1 MAMAN
6 FMDRAASAAS
16 RILTNF
22 KMSAFEDRLAT
33 QVIGVSFD
41 GTAVQT
47 LEGRASLD
55 MIIRLLP
62 RLYPTIALRP
72 LDPEAKRYAPTLEFL
87 AKSINPEIEL
97 AKTRKAI
104 TVSVVIGRSPSR
116 TKCPTFFIGSDGW
129 RAKLSSNGPVGSG
142 ESMNPFGAGAASCF
156 AAANVFRTVFAEQ
169 LEQGEADDHIDLS
182 MLTYNHDT
190 AGSGPSLEGTD
201 IGDTHLVGLGAI
213 GNGTIWA
220 LARAVGLKGSLRL
233 VDHEEVDLS
242 NLQRY
247 VLTSQSDVD
256 SPKVDLASA
265 ALAETALQVSA
276 HCAKWDVYVSDR
288 NDWAFERIAVALDN
302 APDRIAVQGVLP
314 KWIVNAWTQ
323 ELDLGVSRHG
333 FDDGRACLACL
344 YLPHGK
350 IKDEDEKMAEE
361 LKMPEARQ
369 EIRHLLQTN
378 RPVDVGFVERVAKA
392 FDIPS
397 EALREFIGLSVRSF
411 HQRAICGG
419 IVMRLTD
426 GAQPVRAVVPMSFQS
441 ALAGI
446 MLAADLVKHAS
457 GLLNTPTTSTR
468 INLLR
473 PLASHLH
480 DPKAKDTS
488 GRCIC
493 ADEDFLAAYRRKYAG
508 CAARELRSDQ

>member
-16 RILTNF
+16 RVLTNF
-22 KMSAFEDRLAT
+22 KISAFEDRLAA

-41 GTAVQT
+41 GAAVQSP
-47 LEGRASLD
+47 EGRASLD
-55 MIIRLLP
+55 LIIRLLS

-72 LDPEAKRYAPTLEFL
+72 LDAKAKDHGPILEFL

-97 AKTRKAI
+97 AKTRKAV
-104 TVSVVIGRSPSR
+104 TVSVVVGSSPSR

-129 RAKLSSNGPVGSG
+129 RAKLSSRGLVGSG
-142 ESMNPFGAGAASCF
+142 KSMNPFGAGAASCF
-156 AAANVFRTVFAEQ
+156 AAANVFRTVFADQ
-169 LEQGEADDHIDLS
+169 LDQGDADELIDLS
-182 MLTYNHDT
+182 MLTYAQGTPDS
-190 AGSGPSLEGTD
+190 APGFEGTD
-201 IGDTHLVGLGAI
+201 IGETHLVGLGAI
-213 GNGTIWA
+213 GNGAIWA

-247 VLTSQSDVD
+247 VLAGQCDVG
-256 SPKVDLASA
+256 SPKVDLARA
-265 ALAETALQVSA
+265 ALADTALQVSA

-288 NDWAFERIAVALDN
+288 NDWMFERVAVALDN
-302 APDRIAVQGVLP
+302 APDRIAVQGALP

-350 IKDEDEKMAEE
+350 VKDDDEKMAEE
-361 LKMPEARQ
+361 LKMPEAQQ
-369 EIRHLLQTN
+369 EIRDLLQTN
-378 RPVDVGFVERVAKA
+378 RPVDVGFVERVAKT

-397 EALREFIGLSVRSF
+397 EALKEFVGQSVRSF

-457 GLLNTPTTSTR
+457 GLLNLQTTSTR

-480 DPKAKDTS
+480 DPKAKDRS

-493 ADEDFLAAYRRKYAG
+493 ADEDFLAAYRRKYPS
-508 CAARELRSDQ
+508 CRAR

>member
-16 RILTNF
+16 RVLTNF
-22 KMSAFEDRLAT
+22 SVSAFEISLAA
-33 QVIGVSFD
+33 QVIGLSFD
-41 GTAVQT
+41 GAAVQSP
-47 LEGRASLD
+47 EGAASLD
-55 MIIRLLP
+55 LIVRLLS

-72 LDPEAKRYAPTLEFL
+72 LDPKAKNHVTNLERL

-97 AKTRKAI
+97 AKIRKAA
-104 TVSVVIGRSPSR
+104 TVSVVVGSSPAQ
-116 TKCPTFFIGSDGW
+116 TKCPTFFLGSDGW
-129 RAKLSSNGPVGSG
+129 RAKLSNHSPVGSG
-142 ESMNPFGAGAASCF
+142 TSLNPFGAGAAACF

-169 LEQGEADDHIDLS
+169 LEGGDPDELIDLS
-182 MLTYNHDT
+182 MLNY
-190 AGSGPSLEGTD
+190 AQGPNDAAPGLDGID
-201 IGDTHLVGLGAI
+201 IGDTHFVGLGAI
-213 GNGTIWA
+213 GNGAIWA
-220 LARAVGLKGSLRL
+220 LARAAGLKGFLHL

-247 VLTSQSDVD
+247 VLAVQSHVG
-256 SPKVDLASA
+256 SPKVDLARS
-265 ALAETALQVSA
+265 ALAGTALEVSV
-276 HCAKWDVYVSDR
+276 HSVKWDAYVNNR
-288 NDWAFERIAVALDN
+288 NDWMFERVAVALDN
-302 APDRIAVQGVLP
+302 APDRIAVQSALP

-323 ELDLGVSRHG
+323 EIDLGVSRHG
-333 FDDGRACLACL
+333 FDDDRACLACL
-344 YLPHGK
+344 YLPHGR

-361 LKMPEARQ
+361 LRMPEARQ
-369 EIRHLLQTN
+369 EIRTLLQTN
-378 RPVDVGFVERVAKA
+378 KSVDAGFVERVAKN

-397 EALREFIGLSVRSF
+397 EALLEFVGQSVRSF

-419 IVMRLTD
+419 TVMRLTD

-446 MLAADLVKHAS
+446 MLAADLVKHAA
-457 GLLNTPTTSTR
+457 GLLNMPTTSTR

-488 GRCIC
+488 GRCVC
-493 ADEDFLAAYRRKYAG
+493 ADEDFLAAYRRKYEA
-508 CAARELRSDQ
+508 SSH